1 MVYVL
6 VHYVVHMVH
15 GAFETRESG
24 ASTSTAASDVDSE
37 LTETTTILL
46 IKSSFSTGNLRL
58 EKCATK
64 PCIYVRLVNTKNFSP
79 IAQHRDNKL
88 SVRALRSLQKR
99 LQFNRQNPL
108 S

>member
-1 MVYVL
+1 
-6 VHYVVHMVH
+6 MVH

-88 SVRALRSLQKR
+88 SVARYVASRNAYNSIGKIHFLELFERPQSL
-99 LQFNRQNPL
+99 